1 MEERG
6 EEMEEGSLI
15 EMLGCLGEEEGYLFG
30 PPSSIAS
37 TSTTAYMLYFGGHG
51 EDAVPFHGVAQKSSD
66 SSLSSLSSSPSSTTT
81 AAVTSSKSSKK
92 KFEISGGGG
101 RRTTT
106 ASNPITNTSVTSKKP
121 KTGGSTSDG
130 ASIKVRKEKL
140 GERIIALQQ
149 LVSPFGK
156 SDTASVLHEAL
167 GYIRFLHEQVQ
178 VSLHLSL
185 TLSLSHYYSSHLL
198 LLAPVVLCQ
207 VLSSPYLQRLPS
219 STHLHEGK
227 GVETRT
233 NDLRSR
239 GLCLVPVSCT
249 EHVAKTNGADLWSPA
264 MGCSNSSSSS
274 SPTKR

>member
-15 EMLGCLGEEEGYLFG
+15 AMLGCSGEEEGYLFG
-30 PPSSIAS
+30 PLSSIS
-37 TSTTAYMLYFGGHG
+37 PPPPPPPTTAYMLYFGGQE

-66 SSLSSLSSSPSSTTT
+66 SFLSSLSSSPSSTTT
-81 AAVTSSKSSKK
+81 PATVISSKSSKK
-92 KFEISGGGG
+92 KVGTSGGGG

-106 ASNPITNTSVTSKKP
+106 ASNSTADTSVTSKKL
-121 KTGGSTSDG
+121 KTEGSPSHG
-130 ASIKVRKEKL
+130 SIKVRKEKL

-156 SDTASVLHEAL
+156 SDTASVLHESL

-178 VSLHLSL
+178 V
-185 TLSLSHYYSSHLL
+185 
-198 LLAPVVLCQ
+198 
-207 VLSSPYLQRLPS
+207 LSSPYLRRLPS
-219 STHLHEGK
+219 SAHLHEGR
-227 GVETRT
+227 GVEART

-249 EHVAKTNGADLWSPA
+249 EHVANSNRVDLWFPA

-274 SPTKR
+274 SSSSTKH

>member
-156 SDTASVLHEAL
+156 
-167 GYIRFLHEQVQ
+167 
-178 VSLHLSL
+178 
-185 TLSLSHYYSSHLL
+185 
-198 LLAPVVLCQ
+198 

>member
-167 GYIRFLHEQVQ
+167 GYIRFLHEQV
-178 VSLHLSL
+178 
-185 TLSLSHYYSSHLL
+185 
-198 LLAPVVLCQ
+198 
-207 VLSSPYLQRLPS
+207 LSSPYLQRLPS